1 MRSLRYF
8 KYDDEYSEIAG
19 GTTYVE
25 TEDGWA
31 LRQLTINGDRYLAS
45 NINDPV
51 WGMNLAE
58 GQVDYDQLTDEQVT
72 EIPEQEFEAV
82 WDAVLATHD
91 TVWRRSQM
99 RYPIG
104 RPVQGALLIFY
115 PQGVVIQ
122 LDQETVGIADYAAC
136 RASTAPENM
145 YPRHKVSATVAG
157 YDERQH
163 WIKLD
168 LPQMHAESIN

>member
-1 MRSLRYF
+1 MTMSIARSLAVRHMS
-8 KYDDEYSEIAG
+8 KLRMAG
-19 GTTYVE
+19 RSVN
-25 TEDGWA
+25 
-31 LRQLTINGDRYLAS
+31 LPSMVIVISRQISTIRSG
-45 NINDPV
+45 V
-51 WGMNLAE
+51 MNLAE

-168 LPQMHAESIN
+168 LPQVHAESIN